1 MSTRDI
7 KDSELLAVKNGL
19 LQLGD
24 AIETIANRELP
35 APEIPNRSLSG
46 DKIQGGKIAQFSSA
60 GIRDEAMKQTLV
72 VKDEG
77 IYVDNIDVATLV
89 GDTTI
94 ENDLTVGGTITATR
108 LEVDELKADV
118 RNERTS
124 PLEFA
129 CSVED
134 MPYGKGLLWT
144 GVDHTKQL
152 VMQGNPDRIWSS
164 EDFDLHTGHEYK
176 IGNVTVLSANE
187 LGPDITK
194 SSLTEVGILRN
205 LKTEGSLTID
215 QFIFYNGDEMRFGIG
230 TELGNGQLSVSSNEV
245 EFIVD
250 FPEYDSANVGTY
262 TTSDVNLISDNQTRV
277 KIKANNR
284 IEVGSD
290 TDSITTVKGK
300 LGVGVNNPD
309 VCFSTSGPIK
319 FENKKFEIGVEAP
332 ENGIYV
338 KGDIVW
344 NSEPRPT
351 GYIGWVCIKNG
362 TPGDWK
368 PFGVIE
374 G

>member
-7 KDSELLAVKNGL
+7 KDSEILAVKDGL
-19 LQLGD
+19 VQLGE
-24 AIETIANRELP
+24 ALETIANRELP
-35 APEIPNRSLSG
+35 AQEILDRSLSG
-46 DKIQGGKIAQFSSA
+46 NKISAGKITHFAST
-60 GIRDEAMKQTLV
+60 GIRDEATKQTFV
-72 VKDEG
+72 IKDEG
-77 IYVDNIDVATLV
+77 VYTDNLIVAKLV
-89 GDTTI
+89 GDTTV
-94 ENDLTVGGTITATR
+94 ENDLTVGGTIKASKI
-108 LEVDELKADV
+108 EVDEIQADV
-118 RNERTS
+118 RNARTT
-124 PLEFA
+124 PLVFE
-129 CSVED
+129 CSVD
-134 MPYGKGLLWT
+134 DTPYNKGLLWT
-144 GVDHTKQL
+144 GYDHTKQL
-152 VMQGNPDRIWSS
+152 VMKGGDDRIWSS

-250 FPEYDSANVGTY
+250 PEYDSANVGTY
-262 TTSDVNLISDNQTRV
+262 TTSDMNLITDNQTR
-277 KIKANNR
+277 IKLTANNR
-284 IEVGSD
+284 IIIGTD
-290 TDSITTVKGK
+290 ADSITTVKGK

-309 VCFSTSGPIK
+309 VCFSTSGPVR
-319 FENKKFEIGVEAP
+319 FENKKFEIGVQP
-332 ENGIYV
+332 PNNGIYV

-344 NSEPRPT
+344 NQEPKPT
-351 GYIGWVCIKNG
+351 SHVGWVCIKNG
-362 TPGDWK
+362 TPGEWK

>member
-1 MSTRDI
+1 MSTNDI

-19 LQLGD
+19 QQLGM

-35 APEIPNRSLSG
+35 APEIVDRSLSG
-46 DKIQGGKIAQFSSA
+46 NKISGGKVTAFSSI
-60 GIRDEAMKQTLV
+60 GIRDEATKQTFV

-77 IYVDNIDVATLV
+77 IYTDNLIVAKIV

-94 ENDLTVGGTITATR
+94 ENDLDVGGTITASR

-124 PLEFA
+124 PLEFV
-129 CSVED
+129 CSVD
-134 MPYGKGLLWT
+134 DGPYGKGLLWT
-144 GVDHTKQL
+144 GYDHTKQL
-152 VMQGNPDRIWSS
+152 VMKGSPDRMWTS

-176 IGNVTVLSANE
+176 IGNVSVLSANE

-194 SSLTEVGILRN
+194 SSLTEVGTLRN

-215 QFIFYNGDEMRFGIG
+215 QFVFYNGDEMRFGIG

-250 FPEYDSANVGTY
+250 PEYDSVNVGTY
-262 TTSDVNLISDNQTRV
+262 TTSDLNLVTDNQTRIH
-277 KIKANNR
+277 IKSNNR
-284 IEVGSD
+284 MVVGSD
-290 TDSITTVKGK
+290 SDSVTTVKGK
-300 LGVGVNNPD
+300 LGIGVNNPD
-309 VCFSTSGPIK
+309 VCFSTSGPFK
-319 FENKKFEIGVEAP
+319 FENKKFEVGVEAP
-332 ENGIYV
+332 KNGIYV

-344 NSEPRPT
+344 NQEPKPT
-351 GYIGWVCIKNG
+351 GYVGWICIKNG

-374 G
+374 R

>member
-1 MSTRDI
+1 MSTNDI

-19 LQLGD
+19 QQLGM

-35 APEIPNRSLSG
+35 APEIVDRSLSG
-46 DKIQGGKIAQFSSA
+46 NKISGGKVTAFSSI
-60 GIRDEAMKQTLV
+60 GIRDEATKQTFV

-77 IYVDNIDVATLV
+77 IYTDNLIVAKIV

-94 ENDLTVGGTITATR
+94 ENDLDVGGTITASR

-124 PLEFA
+124 PLEFV
-129 CSVED
+129 CSVD
-134 MPYGKGLLWT
+134 DGPYGKGLLWT
-144 GVDHTKQL
+144 GYDHTKQL
-152 VMQGNPDRIWSS
+152 VMKGSPDRMWTS

-176 IGNVTVLSANE
+176 IGNVSVLSANE

-194 SSLTEVGILRN
+194 SSLTEVGTLRN

-215 QFIFYNGDEMRFGIG
+215 QFVFYNGDEMRFGIG

-250 FPEYDSANVGTY
+250 PEYDSVNVGTY
-262 TTSDVNLISDNQTRV
+262 TTSDLNLVTDNQTRIH
-277 KIKANNR
+277 IKSNNR
-284 IEVGSD
+284 MVVGSD
-290 TDSITTVKGK
+290 SDSVTTVKGK
-300 LGVGVNNPD
+300 LGIGVNNPD
-309 VCFSTSGPIK
+309 VCFSTSGPFK
-319 FENKKFEIGVEAP
+319 FENKKFEVGVEAP
-332 ENGIYV
+332 KNGIYV
-338 KGDIVW
+338 KGDIFW
-344 NSEPRPT
+344 NQEPKPT
-351 GYIGWVCIKNG
+351 GYVGWICIKNG

-374 G
+374 R